1 MLGKGGS
8 CLLQIIGTIFTVLSK
23 MSFSCQWFVGQQ
35 ITRGISQTNSLSWI
49 SFVSAC
55 VWKDSFQGS
64 PNMQNCA
71 GFIRSIFS
79 PWLSGLLVWIWMC
92 AMISP
97 NHYWPSERLGHWI
110 ITPPK
115 KSVPKGR
122 RPEGATALRSNAS
135 PFRAGVPSGRIFWGG
150 FERKL
155 PKKIHNGSENSES
168 QKKWQSGLKTWQK
181 YHDLGLTLIVR
192 NSG

>member
-110 ITPPK
+110 IIRFFLVHNCLFALVTVSGTDYHSSQSMQAGWEK
-115 KSVPKGR
+115 YTLNTIFLVALIIWIHKEQARG
-122 RPEGATALRSNAS
+122 EGLN
-135 PFRAGVPSGRIFWGG
+135 
-150 FERKL
+150 
-155 PKKIHNGSENSES
+155 
-168 QKKWQSGLKTWQK
+168 KWKEAEDSRVILFT
-181 YHDLGLTLIVR
+181 
-192 NSG
+192 